1 MYRIVICED
10 DITQITFL
18 RECILKSL
26 EGISSQIELF
36 EFNSGEELL
45 ESNLE
50 SIDIFFLDIK
60 MLKITGMDVAKII
73 RETNDTSEIIFITSI
88 VDYIQEG
95 YKVRAYRYLLK
106 PIDFGDLNESIL
118 SCISDI
124 IKRRENFMLIEN
136 KGIINKILI
145 NSIMYI
151 EVRKKVLTIHTKND
165 TYYTK
170 NSMDKI
176 ELELEKYNFF
186 RCHKSYL
193 INLMKVNMLDIEN
206 NIVFINQNS
215 IIVSRYKIKLL
226 REKLNSCLVDVII

>member
-10 DITQITFL
+10 DITQIAFL

-45 ESNLE
+45 ETNLE
-50 SIDIFFLDIK
+50 GIDIFFLDIK
-60 MLKITGMDVAKII
+60 MLQLTGMDVAKII

-124 IKRRENFMLIEN
+124 IKKRENFMLIEN

-193 INLMKVNMLDIEN
+193 INLEYIQ
-206 NIVFINQNS
+206 FICKNTVVINDEDVP
-215 IIVSRYKIKLL
+215 VSKYRMADLKKKLTYVL
-226 REKLNSCLVDVII
+226 GDVL

>member
-10 DITQITFL
+10 DITQIAFL

-45 ESNLE
+45 ETNLE
-50 SIDIFFLDIK
+50 GIDIFFLDIK
-60 MLKITGMDVAKII
+60 MLQLTGMDVAKII

-124 IKRRENFMLIEN
+124 IKKRENFMLIEN

-176 ELELEKYNFF
+176 ELELE
-186 RCHKSYL
+186 
-193 INLMKVNMLDIEN
+193 
-206 NIVFINQNS
+206 
-215 IIVSRYKIKLL
+215 
-226 REKLNSCLVDVII
+226 

>member
-10 DITQITFL
+10 DITQIAFL

-45 ESNLE
+45 ETNLE
-50 SIDIFFLDIK
+50 GIDIFFLDIK
-60 MLKITGMDVAKII
+60 MLQLTGMDVAKII

-124 IKRRENFMLIEN
+124 IKKRENFMLIEN

-193 INLMKVNMLDIEN
+193 INLEYIY
-206 NIVFINQNS
+206 F
-215 IIVSRYKIKLL
+215 R
-226 REKLNSCLVDVII
+226 

>member
-73 RETNDTSEIIFITSI
+73 RETNDT
-88 VDYIQEG
+88 
-95 YKVRAYRYLLK
+95 
-106 PIDFGDLNESIL
+106 
-118 SCISDI
+118 
-124 IKRRENFMLIEN
+124 
-136 KGIINKILI
+136 
-145 NSIMYI
+145 
-151 EVRKKVLTIHTKND
+151 
-165 TYYTK
+165 
-170 NSMDKI
+170 
-176 ELELEKYNFF
+176 
-186 RCHKSYL
+186 
-193 INLMKVNMLDIEN
+193 
-206 NIVFINQNS
+206 
-215 IIVSRYKIKLL
+215 
-226 REKLNSCLVDVII
+226 

>member
-10 DITQITFL
+10 DITQIAFL

-45 ESNLE
+45 ETNLE
-50 SIDIFFLDIK
+50 GIDIFFLDIK
-60 MLKITGMDVAKII
+60 MLQLTGMDVAKII

-124 IKRRENFMLIEN
+124 IKKRENFMLIEN

-193 INLMKVNMLDIEN
+193 INLEYIQ
-206 NIVFINQNS
+206 FICKKTVVINDEDVP
-215 IIVSRYKIKLL
+215 VSKYRMADLKKKLTYVL
-226 REKLNSCLVDVII
+226 GDLLC

>member
-10 DITQITFL
+10 DITQIAFL

-45 ESNLE
+45 ETNLE
-50 SIDIFFLDIK
+50 GIDIFFLDIK
-60 MLKITGMDVAKII
+60 MLQLTGMDVAKII

-124 IKRRENFMLIEN
+124 IKKRENFMLIEN
-136 KGIINKILI
+136 KDIINKILI

-193 INLMKVNMLDIEN
+193 INLEYIQFICKNTVVINGKDIP
-206 NIVFINQNS
+206 
-215 IIVSRYKIKLL
+215 VSKYRMANLKKKLTYVL
-226 REKLNSCLVDVII
+226 GDVLC

>member
-10 DITQITFL
+10 DITQIAFL

-45 ESNLE
+45 ETNLE
-50 SIDIFFLDIK
+50 GIDIFFLDIK
-60 MLKITGMDVAKII
+60 MLQLTGMDVAKII

-106 PIDFGDLNESIL
+106 TIDFGDLNERIL

-124 IKRRENFMLIEN
+124 IKKRENFMLIEN

-170 NSMDKI
+170 NSMDK
-176 ELELEKYNFF
+176 
-186 RCHKSYL
+186 
-193 INLMKVNMLDIEN
+193 
-206 NIVFINQNS
+206 
-215 IIVSRYKIKLL
+215 
-226 REKLNSCLVDVII
+226 

>member
-10 DITQITFL
+10 DITQIAFL

-45 ESNLE
+45 ETNLE
-50 SIDIFFLDIK
+50 GIDIFFLDIK
-60 MLKITGMDVAKII
+60 MLQLTGMDVAKII

-124 IKRRENFMLIEN
+124 IKKRENFMLIEN

-193 INLMKVNMLDIEN
+193 INLEYIQFICKNTVVINGKDIP
-206 NIVFINQNS
+206 
-215 IIVSRYKIKLL
+215 VSKYRMANLKKKLTYVL
-226 REKLNSCLVDVII
+226 GDVLC

>member
-10 DITQITFL
+10 DITQRAFL

-50 SIDIFFLDIK
+50 GIDIFFLDIK
-60 MLKITGMDVAKII
+60 MLKLTGMDVAKII

-124 IKRRENFMLIEN
+124 IKKRENFMLIEN
-136 KGIINKILI
+136 KGITNKILI

-165 TYYTK
+165 IYYTK

-193 INLMKVNMLDIEN
+193 INLEYIQFICKNAVVINDEDIP
-206 NIVFINQNS
+206 
-215 IIVSRYKIKLL
+215 VSKYRIYDLKKKLTHVL
-226 REKLNSCLVDVII
+226 GDVLC

>member
-10 DITQITFL
+10 DITQIAFL

-45 ESNLE
+45 ETNLE
-50 SIDIFFLDIK
+50 GIDIFFLDIK
-60 MLKITGMDVAKII
+60 MLQLTGMDVAKII
-73 RETNDTSEIIFITSI
+73 RETNNTSEIIFITSI

-124 IKRRENFMLIEN
+124 IKKRENFMLIEN

-151 EVRKKVLTIHTKND
+151 EVRKKILTIHTKND

-193 INLMKVNMLDIEN
+193 INLEYIQ
-206 NIVFINQNS
+206 FICKNTVVINDEDVP
-215 IIVSRYKIKLL
+215 VSKYRMADLKKKLTYVL
-226 REKLNSCLVDVII
+226 GDVLC

>member
-10 DITQITFL
+10 DITQIAFL

-45 ESNLE
+45 ETNLE
-50 SIDIFFLDIK
+50 GIDIFFLDIK
-60 MLKITGMDVAKII
+60 MLQLTGMDVAKII

-124 IKRRENFMLIEN
+124 IKKRENFMLIEN

-193 INLMKVNMLDIEN
+193 INLEYIQ
-206 NIVFINQNS
+206 FICKKTVVINDEDVP
-215 IIVSRYKIKLL
+215 VSKYRMADLKKKLTYVL
-226 REKLNSCLVDVII
+226 GD

>member
-10 DITQITFL
+10 DITQIAFL

-45 ESNLE
+45 ETNLE
-50 SIDIFFLDIK
+50 GIDIFFLDIK
-60 MLKITGMDVAKII
+60 MLQLTGMDVAKII

-124 IKRRENFMLIEN
+124 IKKRENFMLIEN

-193 INLMKVNMLDIEN
+193 INLEYIQ
-206 NIVFINQNS
+206 FICKNTVVINDEDVP
-215 IIVSRYKIKLL
+215 VSKYRMADLKKKLTY
-226 REKLNSCLVDVII
+226 V

>member
-10 DITQITFL
+10 DITQIAFL

-45 ESNLE
+45 ETNLE
-50 SIDIFFLDIK
+50 GIDIFFLDIK
-60 MLKITGMDVAKII
+60 MLQLTGMDVAKII

-124 IKRRENFMLIEN
+124 IKKRENFMLIEN

-193 INLMKVNMLDIEN
+193 INLEYIQ
-206 NIVFINQNS
+206 FICKKTVVINDEDVP
-215 IIVSRYKIKLL
+215 VSKYRMANLKKKLTYVL
-226 REKLNSCLVDVII
+226 GDVLC

>member
-10 DITQITFL
+10 DITQIAFL

-45 ESNLE
+45 ETNLE
-50 SIDIFFLDIK
+50 GIDIFFLDIK
-60 MLKITGMDVAKII
+60 MLQLTGMDVAKII

-118 SCISDI
+118 SCMSDI
-124 IKRRENFMLIEN
+124 IKKRENFMLIEN

-193 INLMKVNMLDIEN
+193 INLEYIQ
-206 NIVFINQNS
+206 FICKNTVVINDEDVP
-215 IIVSRYKIKLL
+215 VSKYRMADLKKKLTYVL
-226 REKLNSCLVDVII
+226 GDVLC

>member
-10 DITQITFL
+10 DITQMAFL

-26 EGISSQIELF
+26 EGVSSQIELL

-45 ESNLE
+45 ESDLE
-50 SIDIFFLDIK
+50 GVDIYFLDIQ
-60 MLKITGMDVAKII
+60 LLQLTGMDVAKII
-73 RETNDTSEIIFITSI
+73 RETNNTSEIIFITSI

-106 PIDFGDLNESIL
+106 PIDFENLNENIL

-124 IKRRENFMLIEN
+124 IKKRENFMLIEN

-151 EVRKKVLTIHTKND
+151 EVRKKVLTIHTTDVIYN
-165 TYYTK
+165 TN

-176 ELELEKYNFF
+176 ELELKKYNFF

-193 INLMKVNMLDIEN
+193 INMEYIQFVSK
-206 NIVFINQNS
+206 NIVVINNENIPIS
-215 IIVSRYKIKLL
+215 KYRISDLKTKLTHVL
-226 REKLNSCLVDVII
+226 GDVLC

>member
-10 DITQITFL
+10 DITQIAFL

-45 ESNLE
+45 ETNLE
-50 SIDIFFLDIK
+50 GIDIFFLDIK
-60 MLKITGMDVAKII
+60 MLQLTGMDVAKII

-124 IKRRENFMLIEN
+124 IKKRENFMLIEN
-136 KGIINKILI
+136 KGIINNILI

-193 INLMKVNMLDIEN
+193 INLEYIQ
-206 NIVFINQNS
+206 FICKNTVVINDEDVP
-215 IIVSRYKIKLL
+215 VSKYRMADLKKKLTYVL
-226 REKLNSCLVDVII
+226 GDVLC

>member
-10 DITQITFL
+10 DITQIAFL

-45 ESNLE
+45 ETNLE
-50 SIDIFFLDIK
+50 GIDIFFLDIK
-60 MLKITGMDVAKII
+60 MLQLTGMDVAKII

-124 IKRRENFMLIEN
+124 IKKRENFMLIEN

-193 INLMKVNMLDIEN
+193 INLEYIQ
-206 NIVFINQNS
+206 FICKNTVVINDEDVP
-215 IIVSRYKIKLL
+215 VSKYRMA
-226 REKLNSCLVDVII
+226 D

>member
-10 DITQITFL
+10 DITQIAFL

-45 ESNLE
+45 ETNLE
-50 SIDIFFLDIK
+50 GIDIFFLDIK
-60 MLKITGMDVAKII
+60 MLQLTGMDVAKII

-106 PIDFGDLNESIL
+106 PIDFGDLNESTL

-124 IKRRENFMLIEN
+124 IKKRENFMLIEN

-193 INLMKVNMLDIEN
+193 INLEYIQ
-206 NIVFINQNS
+206 FICKNTVVINDEDVP
-215 IIVSRYKIKLL
+215 VSKYRMADLKKKLTYVL
-226 REKLNSCLVDVII
+226 GDVLC

>member
-10 DITQITFL
+10 DITQIAFL

-45 ESNLE
+45 ETNLE
-50 SIDIFFLDIK
+50 GIDIFFLDIK
-60 MLKITGMDVAKII
+60 MLQLTGMDVAKII
-73 RETNDTSEIIFITSI
+73 RETNNTSEIIFITSI

-124 IKRRENFMLIEN
+124 IKKRENFMLIEN

-193 INLMKVNMLDIEN
+193 INLEYIQFICKNTVVINGKDIP
-206 NIVFINQNS
+206 
-215 IIVSRYKIKLL
+215 VSKYRMANLKKKLTYVL
-226 REKLNSCLVDVII
+226 GDVLC

>member
-10 DITQITFL
+10 DITQIAFL

-45 ESNLE
+45 ETNLE
-50 SIDIFFLDIK
+50 GIDIFFLDIK
-60 MLKITGMDVAKII
+60 MLQLTGMDVAKII

-124 IKRRENFMLIEN
+124 IKKRENFMLIEN

-193 INLMKVNMLDIEN
+193 INLEYIQ
-206 NIVFINQNS
+206 FICKKTVVINDEDVP
-215 IIVSRYKIKLL
+215 VSKYRMADLKKKLTYVL
-226 REKLNSCLVDVII
+226 GEVLC

>member
-10 DITQITFL
+10 DITQIAFL

-45 ESNLE
+45 ETNLE
-50 SIDIFFLDIK
+50 GIDIFFLDIK
-60 MLKITGMDVAKII
+60 MLQLTGMDVAKII

-124 IKRRENFMLIEN
+124 IKKRENFMLIEN

-193 INLMKVNMLDIEN
+193 INLEYIQ
-206 NIVFINQNS
+206 FICKNTVVINDEDVP
-215 IIVSRYKIKLL
+215 VSKYRMADL
-226 REKLNSCLVDVII
+226 RKN

>member
-10 DITQITFL
+10 DITQIAFL

-45 ESNLE
+45 ETNLE
-50 SIDIFFLDIK
+50 DIDIFFLDIK
-60 MLKITGMDVAKII
+60 MLQLTGMDVAKII

-124 IKRRENFMLIEN
+124 IKKRENFMLIEN

-193 INLMKVNMLDIEN
+193 INLEYIQ
-206 NIVFINQNS
+206 FICKNTVVINDEDVP
-215 IIVSRYKIKLL
+215 VSKYRMADLKKKLTYVL
-226 REKLNSCLVDVII
+226 GDVLC

>member
-10 DITQITFL
+10 DITQIAFL

-45 ESNLE
+45 ETNLE
-50 SIDIFFLDIK
+50 GIDIFFLDIK
-60 MLKITGMDVAKII
+60 MLQLTGMDVAKII
-73 RETNDTSEIIFITSI
+73 RETNNTSEIIFITSI

-118 SCISDI
+118 SCISGI
-124 IKRRENFMLIEN
+124 IKKRENFMLIEN

-193 INLMKVNMLDIEN
+193 INLEYIQ
-206 NIVFINQNS
+206 FICKNTVVINDEDVP
-215 IIVSRYKIKLL
+215 VSKYRMADLKKKLTYVL
-226 REKLNSCLVDVII
+226 GDVLC

>member
-10 DITQITFL
+10 DITQIAFL

-45 ESNLE
+45 ETNLE
-50 SIDIFFLDIK
+50 GIDIFFLDIK
-60 MLKITGMDVAKII
+60 MLQLTGMDVAKII

-124 IKRRENFMLIEN
+124 IKKRENFMLIEN

-193 INLMKVNMLDIEN
+193 INLEYIQ
-206 NIVFINQNS
+206 FICKKTVVIND
-215 IIVSRYKIKLL
+215 
-226 REKLNSCLVDVII
+226 EDVPV

>member
-10 DITQITFL
+10 DITQIAFL

-45 ESNLE
+45 ETNLE
-50 SIDIFFLDIK
+50 GIDIFFLDIK
-60 MLKITGMDVAKII
+60 MLQLTGMDVAKII

-124 IKRRENFMLIEN
+124 IKKRENFMLIEN

-186 RCHKSYL
+186 RCHKRYL
-193 INLMKVNMLDIEN
+193 INLEYIQ
-206 NIVFINQNS
+206 FICKNTVVINDEDVP
-215 IIVSRYKIKLL
+215 VSKYRMADLKKKLTYVL
-226 REKLNSCLVDVII
+226 GDVLC

>member
-10 DITQITFL
+10 DITQIAFL

-45 ESNLE
+45 ETNLE
-50 SIDIFFLDIK
+50 GIDIFFLDIK
-60 MLKITGMDVAKII
+60 MLQLTGMDVAKII

-88 VDYIQEG
+88 VDYIQED

-124 IKRRENFMLIEN
+124 IKKRENFMLIEN
-136 KGIINKILI
+136 KDIINKILI

-193 INLMKVNMLDIEN
+193 INLEYIQ
-206 NIVFINQNS
+206 FICKNTVVINDEDVP
-215 IIVSRYKIKLL
+215 VSKYRMADLKKKLTYVL
-226 REKLNSCLVDVII
+226 GDVLC

>member
-10 DITQITFL
+10 DITQIAFL

-26 EGISSQIELF
+26 EGISSQIEVF

-45 ESNLE
+45 ETNLE
-50 SIDIFFLDIK
+50 GIDIFLLDIK
-60 MLKITGMDVAKII
+60 MLQLTGIDVAKII

-124 IKRRENFMLIEN
+124 IKKRENFMMIEN

-193 INLMKVNMLDIEN
+193 INLEYIQ
-206 NIVFINQNS
+206 FICKNTVVINDEDVP
-215 IIVSRYKIKLL
+215 VSKYRMADLKKKLTYVL
-226 REKLNSCLVDVII
+226 GDVLC

>member
-10 DITQITFL
+10 DITQIAFL

-45 ESNLE
+45 ETNLE
-50 SIDIFFLDIK
+50 GIDIFFLDIK
-60 MLKITGMDVAKII
+60 MLQLTGMDVAKII

-124 IKRRENFMLIEN
+124 IKKRENFMLIEN

-193 INLMKVNMLDIEN
+193 INLEYIQ
-206 NIVFINQNS
+206 FICKNTVVINDEDVP
-215 IIVSRYKIKLL
+215 VSKYRMADLKKKLTYVL
-226 REKLNSCLVDVII
+226 GDVLC

>member
-10 DITQITFL
+10 DITQIAFL

-45 ESNLE
+45 ETNLE
-50 SIDIFFLDIK
+50 GIDIFFLDIK
-60 MLKITGMDVAKII
+60 MLRLTGMDVARII
-73 RETNDTSEIIFITSI
+73 RETNDTSKIIFITSI

-106 PIDFGDLNESIL
+106 PIDFGDLNENIL

-124 IKRRENFMLIEN
+124 IKKRENFMLIEN

-193 INLMKVNMLDIEN
+193 INLGYIQFICKNTVVINDEDIP
-206 NIVFINQNS
+206 
-215 IIVSRYKIKLL
+215 VSKYRMSDLKKKLTYVL
-226 REKLNSCLVDVII
+226 GDVLC

>member
-193 INLMKVNMLDIEN
+193 INLQYIQFICKNAVVINNEDIP
-206 NIVFINQNS
+206 
-215 IIVSRYKIKLL
+215 VSKYRISDLKTKLTHVL
-226 REKLNSCLVDVII
+226 GDVLC

>member
-45 ESNLE
+45 ETNLE
-50 SIDIFFLDIK
+50 GIDIFFLDIK
-60 MLKITGMDVAKII
+60 MLQLTGMDVARII

-106 PIDFGDLNESIL
+106 PIDFEDLNESIL

-124 IKRRENFMLIEN
+124 IKKRENFMLIEN

-165 TYYTK
+165 IYYTK

-193 INLMKVNMLDIEN
+193 INLEYIQFICKNAVVINNEDIP
-206 NIVFINQNS
+206 
-215 IIVSRYKIKLL
+215 VSKYRISDLKTKLTHVL
-226 REKLNSCLVDVII
+226 GDVLC

>member
-10 DITQITFL
+10 DITQIAFL

-45 ESNLE
+45 ETNLE
-50 SIDIFFLDIK
+50 GIDIFFLDIK
-60 MLKITGMDVAKII
+60 MLQLTGMDVAKII

-124 IKRRENFMLIEN
+124 IKKRENFMLIEN

-193 INLMKVNMLDIEN
+193 INLEYIQFICKKTVVINDKDIP
-206 NIVFINQNS
+206 
-215 IIVSRYKIKLL
+215 VSKYRMANLKKKLTYVL
-226 REKLNSCLVDVII
+226 GDVLC

>member
-10 DITQITFL
+10 DITQIAFL

-45 ESNLE
+45 ETNLE
-50 SIDIFFLDIK
+50 GIDIFFLDIK
-60 MLKITGMDVAKII
+60 MLQLTGMDVAKII

-124 IKRRENFMLIEN
+124 IKKRENFMLIEN

-193 INLMKVNMLDIEN
+193 INLEYIQ
-206 NIVFINQNS
+206 FICKNTVV
-215 IIVSRYKIKLL
+215 ITDEDVPVSKYRMADLKKKLTYVL
-226 REKLNSCLVDVII
+226 GDVLC

>member
-10 DITQITFL
+10 DITQMAFL

-26 EGISSQIELF
+26 EGVSSQIELL

-45 ESNLE
+45 ESALE
-50 SIDIFFLDIK
+50 GVDIYFLDIQ
-60 MLKITGMDVAKII
+60 MLQLTGMDVAKII

-106 PIDFGDLNESIL
+106 PIDFESLNENIL
-118 SCISDI
+118 NCISDI
-124 IKRRENFMLIEN
+124 IKKRENFMLIEN

-151 EVRKKVLTIHTKND
+151 EVRKKVLTIHTTDGIYN
-165 TYYTK
+165 TN

-193 INLMKVNMLDIEN
+193 INMEYIQLICKNTVVINNEDIP
-206 NIVFINQNS
+206 
-215 IIVSRYKIKLL
+215 VSKYRISDLKTKLTHVL
-226 REKLNSCLVDVII
+226 GDVLC

>member
-10 DITQITFL
+10 DITQIAFL

-45 ESNLE
+45 ETNLE
-50 SIDIFFLDIK
+50 GIDIFFLDIK
-60 MLKITGMDVAKII
+60 MLQLTGMDVAKII

-124 IKRRENFMLIEN
+124 IKKRENFMLIEN
-136 KGIINKILI
+136 KDIINKILI

-193 INLMKVNMLDIEN
+193 INLEYIQ
-206 NIVFINQNS
+206 FICKNTVVINDEDVP
-215 IIVSRYKIKLL
+215 VSKYRMADLKKKL
-226 REKLNSCLVDVII
+226 

>member
-10 DITQITFL
+10 DITQIAFL

-45 ESNLE
+45 ETNLE
-50 SIDIFFLDIK
+50 GIDIFFLDIK
-60 MLKITGMDVAKII
+60 MLQLTGMDVAKII

-124 IKRRENFMLIEN
+124 IKKRENFMLIEN

-193 INLMKVNMLDIEN
+193 INLEYI
-206 NIVFINQNS
+206 
-215 IIVSRYKIKLL
+215 
-226 REKLNSCLVDVII
+226 

>member
-45 ESNLE
+45 ENNLE
-50 SIDIFFLDIK
+50 GIDIFFLDIK
-60 MLKITGMDVAKII
+60 MLQLTGMDVSRII

-106 PIDFGDLNESIL
+106 PIDFEDLNESIL

-193 INLMKVNMLDIEN
+193 INLEYIQFICKNAVVINNEDIP
-206 NIVFINQNS
+206 
-215 IIVSRYKIKLL
+215 VSKYRISDLKTKLTHVL
-226 REKLNSCLVDVII
+226 GDVLC

>member
-10 DITQITFL
+10 DITQIAFL

-45 ESNLE
+45 ETNLE
-50 SIDIFFLDIK
+50 GIDIFFLDIK
-60 MLKITGMDVAKII
+60 MLQLTGMDVAKII

-106 PIDFGDLNESIL
+106 PIDIGDLNESIL

-124 IKRRENFMLIEN
+124 IKKRENFMLIEN

-186 RCHKSYL
+186 RCYKSYL
-193 INLMKVNMLDIEN
+193 INLEYIQ
-206 NIVFINQNS
+206 FICKNTVVINDEDVP
-215 IIVSRYKIKLL
+215 VSKYRMADLKKKLTYVL
-226 REKLNSCLVDVII
+226 GDVLC